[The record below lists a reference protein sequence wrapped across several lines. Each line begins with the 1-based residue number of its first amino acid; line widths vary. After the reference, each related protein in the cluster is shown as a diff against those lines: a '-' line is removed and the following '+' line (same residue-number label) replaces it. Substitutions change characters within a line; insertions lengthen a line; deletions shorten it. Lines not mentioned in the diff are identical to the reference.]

1 MVESKKIIIADH
13 IEDLTLA
20 RYFASKDIQLIIL
33 NLDTRNLAGNKEF
46 MAQLMLWIEG
56 PKLAGTGSD
65 PEMLDSLERDL
76 AGIARIIA
84 KKDLYDLN
92 GKIIPGVIAQWLEFD
107 NLYPDPISAQIKYS
121 DGHHLSQE
129 DRLAS
134 ILVIRVHGEEKTGVY
149 DFSVMEDFFDQL
161 TPEA

>member
-1 MVESKKIIIADH
+1 MTKGKKIIIAHH

-20 RYFASKDIQLIIL
+20 RYFASKDIDLIIL

-46 MAQLMLWIEG
+46 IAQLMLWIEG

-84 KKDLYDLN
+84 RKDLYALN
-92 GKIIPGVIAQWLEFD
+92 GKIKPEVIAQWLEFD
-107 NLYPDPISAQIKYS
+107 NSYPDPIPAQISYS
-121 DGHHLSQE
+121 DGHHLSPE

-134 ILVIRVHGEEKTGVY
+134 IIVIRANGEEKTGIY

-161 TPEA
+161 TSEA